1 MPMSST
7 VKSSKKQGAKD
18 EKTEL
23 SPRMRELILGFE
35 AKDPMKAKRPRDEK
49 GRFVSSRA
57 A

>member
-1 MPMSST
+1 MDPSMKRT
-7 VKSSKKQGAKD
+7 KKQGTQD
-18 EKTEL
+18 EKAEL
-23 SPRMRELILGFE
+23 SPRMRRLILGFE